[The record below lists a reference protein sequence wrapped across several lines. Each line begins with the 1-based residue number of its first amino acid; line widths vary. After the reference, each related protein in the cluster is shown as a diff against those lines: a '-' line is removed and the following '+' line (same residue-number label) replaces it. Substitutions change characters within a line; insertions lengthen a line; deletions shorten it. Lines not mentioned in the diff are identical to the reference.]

1 MEKLK
6 RPFYMSVGMLL
17 AGIGIA
23 AAFLPLLPSTVFFIG
38 AVYFFARSSPRLE
51 KWVLEHPLFG
61 PPVVAWQ
68 EHRAIPR
75 KAKYLAFTGMAVGFV
90 SFLCFAQP
98 GMWLLMAVALFFAGS
113 ALYVG
118 TRPEGPEEENAESEA
133 VIKP

>member
-6 RPFYMSVGMLL
+6 RPLYSFVGLVL

-23 AAFLPLLPSTVFFIG
+23 AAFLPLLPSTVFFLG

-51 KWVLEHPLFG
+51 AWILDHQIFG

-75 KAKYLAFTGMAVGFV
+75 KAKYLAFTGMALGFL
-90 SFLCFAQP
+90 SFLYFAQP
-98 GMWLLMAVALFFAGS
+98 GLWLLIGVAIFFIGS

-118 TRPEGPEEENAESEA
+118 TRPDGPEAETHSE
-133 VIKP
+133 V